1 MLAGATL
8 KTRVINRSAGACGW
22 ALNEDRPMRIRDI
35 ESIILQHEM
44 DEELGF
50 AQGYYNKRTAHI
62 VKVYTD
68 EGITGI
74 GEIFGAGNFAFAN
87 QAILKHVLKPLLLG
101 RNPLDINVIWH
112 DVYNAVRD
120 HGQKGLPICCLSGVD
135 IALWDIFGKVT
146 GQPLHQLLGGK
157 AREEFVAYGYGMMF
171 RKCDN
176 LPAVYEEEVARIVEM
191 GFTASKMKIGKGV
204 QEDSRLAEAVRRGAG
219 EGFKLMADVNHAY
232 TVGEAIQLGL
242 RLRDLGFYW
251 FEEPV
256 MPEDYEGY
264 RAVKAALPGINIA
277 GGEAEWTRFGHRE
290 LLTRRCVDILQPEV
304 AATGGISE
312 FMRILS
318 MAHAFGT
325 PVMPHVWGSDV
336 LIAVDMHLVSV
347 IPDIPGGLHQFE
359 PMLEYDTTPNL
370 FHEHLLTEPLRIR
383 EQIKSNSGKV
393 RPPDGPGIG
402 IELNEDFITKYRA
415 V

>member
-1 MLAGATL
+1 
-8 KTRVINRSAGACGW
+8 
-22 ALNEDRPMRIRDI
+22 MRITDI
-35 ESIILQHEM
+35 ESIVLQHDM
-44 DEELGF
+44 KEELGF
-50 AQGYYNKRTAHI
+50 AQGYYDKRTAHL
-62 VKVYTD
+62 VKVHTD

-74 GEIFGAGNFAFAN
+74 GEIFGAGSFAFAN
-87 QAILKHVLKPLLLG
+87 QGILQHVIKPLVVG
-101 RNPLDINVIWH
+101 RNPLDISVIWH

-120 HGQKGLPICCLSGVD
+120 HGQKGMPICCLSGVD
-135 IALWDIFGKVT
+135 IALWDIFGKAT
-146 GQPLHQLLGGK
+146 SQPLYQLLGGM
-157 AREEFVAYGYGMMF
+157 AREQSVAYGYGMMF
-171 RKCDN
+171 RKCDD
-176 LPAVYEEEVARIVEM
+176 LPAVYEEEVSRIVDM
-191 GFTASKMKIGKGV
+191 GFTASKMKIGMGV
-204 QEDSRLAEAVRRGAG
+204 QRDEELAAAVRQGAG
-219 EGFKLMADVNHAY
+219 DGFKLMADANHAY
-232 TVGEAIQLGL
+232 TVGEAIQLG
-242 RLRDLGFYW
+242 RTLRDLGFYW

-264 RAVKAALPGINIA
+264 CAVRAALPGINIA

-318 MAHAFGT
+318 MAHAFGI

-347 IPDIPGGLHQFE
+347 IPDIPGGLHQFQ

-383 EQIKSNSGKV
+383 EQVRETGGFV
-393 RPPDGPGIG
+393 RPPQGHGIG
-402 IELNEDFITKYRA
+402 IELNEDFVRKYR
-415 V
+415 VS